1 MYELVYISQYR
12 QMAMSLQQIFGN
24 RVREL
29 RTARGFTQEDLAEK
43 SGFFRTY
50 ISRVET
56 GEANPTLTMIHALA
70 GSLRVDVTDL
80 FDTGPMPDL
89 PVKKT
94 RLSRGRVV
102 K

>member
-1 MYELVYISQYR
+1 
-12 QMAMSLQQIFGN
+12 MALSHQQIFGT

-29 RTARGFTQEDLAEK
+29 RTARGLTQEDLAEK

-50 ISRVET
+50 LSRIET
-56 GEANPTLTMIHALA
+56 GEANPTLTVMYALA
-70 GSLRVDVTDL
+70 GSLQVDITDL
-80 FDTGPMPDL
+80 LSDGPIPAV

-94 RLSRGRVV
+94 RLARGRVL